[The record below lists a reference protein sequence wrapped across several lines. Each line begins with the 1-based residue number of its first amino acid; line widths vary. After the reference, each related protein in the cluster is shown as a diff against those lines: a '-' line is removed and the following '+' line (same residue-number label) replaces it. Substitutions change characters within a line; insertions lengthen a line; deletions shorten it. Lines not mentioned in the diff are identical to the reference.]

1 MPTDSNRLIV
11 VGSVI
16 KPHGIKGEVVVELHN
31 DSPDIFIC
39 GNALI
44 RIPDEGESQPL
55 IIEAVR
61 GHQGR
66 ALVKFEGFDDR
77 SSAETL
83 RGIDLYTEV
92 ENLPPNP
99 PDEYYFYEIVDARVV
114 DTDGTVIGTVQHIL
128 ESGPGFLLE
137 IKTPRQTFLLPFV
150 AEYVR
155 EVNRERGEIV
165 VQNYRELLQL
175 DQS

>member
-1 MPTDSNRLIV
+1 MKSILATVLVTAILCFAFIAT
-11 VGSVI
+11 GAHSV
-16 KPHGIKGEVVVELHN
+16 
-31 DSPDIFIC
+31 
-39 GNALI
+39 
-44 RIPDEGESQPL
+44 
-55 IIEAVR
+55 
-61 GHQGR
+61 
-66 ALVKFEGFDDR
+66 
-77 SSAETL
+77 TL
-83 RGIDLYTEV
+83 D
-92 ENLPPNP
+92 
-99 PDEYYFYEIVDARVV
+99 VV

-155 EVNRERGEIV
+155 EVSRERGEIV